1 MLQVDQLINTLFNNL
16 ENSCGHQ
23 LMARSHCSDKIKS
36 ALFDGRP
43 VKISMNTAK
52 NINHFEMMLS
62 GHSIKMLCNIILLSL
77 RLCFSRTKTSRAAVM
92 SVTVTALTSIPT

>member
-1 MLQVDQLINTLFNNL
+1 
-16 ENSCGHQ
+16 
-23 LMARSHCSDKIKS
+23 MARSHWSDKIKCTHIL
-36 ALFDGRP
+36 AGLAGRP
-43 VKISMNTAK
+43 AKTSMNTAK

-62 GHSIKMLCNIILLSL
+62 GHSSIKMLWNIILLSL